1 MSYATATFP
10 TDPYGK
16 RLQPEGGGLFRELRS
31 ASRFLRELQAQM
43 RYGDLS
49 RAPLRLLRFNVV
61 EEAVECDWVARAAD
75 PWDESLSSKIKNRH
89 ASLQALRDAIEVRA
103 LLFESLPQA
112 ETAHLRVFREAEVDC
127 RPEMIIAGSVH
138 RNDHSSRSLH
148 SLVMRAKILGFRFRL
163 EGEKLQ
169 RI

>member
-1 MSYATATFP
+1 MSFASAAFP
-10 TDPYGK
+10 FDPYRK
-16 RLQPEGGGLFRELRS
+16 KQRPEGRGLFRQLRS
-31 ASRFLRELQAQM
+31 ASGFLRELQAQM
-43 RYGDLS
+43 RYGELS
-49 RAPLRLLRFNVV
+49 RAPLRLLRLNVV
-61 EEAVECDWVARAAD
+61 AETVECDWMARAPD
-75 PWDESLSSKIKNRH
+75 PWDEDLSSRVKNRH

-103 LLFESLPQA
+103 LLFESVPQA
-112 ETAHLRVFREAEVDC
+112 ETAHLRVFRETAKDY

-163 EGEKLQ
+163 EGERLQ